1 MQKAASMASA
11 LVLFFPP
18 AVLIFGLCTAVLTF
32 GQCMHK
38 ISTASVDGIV
48 VICIISTD
56 IIIFGVS
63 NEHYLHY
70 LRPVD
75 KRVIQYMCMFCEITK

>member
-1 MQKAASMASA
+1 MEKSASEASA

-18 AVLIFGLCTAVLTF
+18 AVLILGLCTAVLTF

-63 NEHYLHY
+63 NEHYL
-70 LRPVD
+70 RPVD
-75 KRVIQYMCMFCEITK
+75 KCFIQYMCMFCEITK

>member
-1 MQKAASMASA
+1 M
-11 LVLFFPP
+11 
-18 AVLIFGLCTAVLTF
+18 LIFGLCTAVLTF

-56 IIIFGVS
+56 IMIFGVS
-63 NEHYLHY
+63 NKHY

-75 KRVIQYMCMFCEITK
+75 KCFIQYMCMFCEITNKNATFEGLIGNYAVLSRI

>member
-32 GQCMHK
+32 GRCMHK
-38 ISTASVDGIV
+38 ISTASVNGIV

-56 IIIFGVS
+56 IIIGAS
-63 NEHYLHY
+63 NEHYLQ
-70 LRPVD
+70 PVD
-75 KRVIQYMCMFCEITK
+75 KCFIQYMCMFCEITK